1 MNITRDEYDRQRHQL
16 LNYFEDDEMQL
27 SADEYRQFSANQEE
41 DERRET
47 VILNHRKCSI
57 FPGLIWFYFYI

>member
-1 MNITRDEYDRQRHQL
+1 
-16 LNYFEDDEMQL
+16 MQL

-57 FPGLIWFYFYI
+57 FPGLI